1 MRPVYLIGTVL
12 FLLLGS
18 CQSEQKKQQQLIGEA
33 EKKLEESAD
42 QQKAEDLVK
51 HYLQY
56 AETFPAEEEMNSK
69 YLYRAA
75 AWSYR
80 LNHYSQAIELL
91 NKAIKQHYRG
101 SNTVKNALFLGA
113 IYKEKLQ
120 NDFLSRTVYQAA
132 HEAFPE
138 SAELAEKVDG
148 EWLALDERLRSIQQS
163 IFDES
168 GGRIDYRGAN
178 DFINASTIYAMLLP
192 GRERSADWLFEAA
205 ETARTIRA
213 FSKALELYAWIS
225 DAFPESEKA
234 AQALF
239 LQGFTLDSDLKR
251 FDEAG
256 AFYIQF
262 LERYPENIFAKDARF
277 LLENLGKDEEE
288 IIRSF
293 EEKKQLEQ

>member
-256 AFYIQF
+256 AFYTQF
-262 LERYPENIFAKDARF
+262 LERYPENVFAKDARF